1 MKYTKTI
8 VFLATAALLASCQ
21 GTQVSSTSTESSSNS
36 SKDDY
41 QVKWVTPTGSPTLL
55 FYDQGNNSNWIS
67 SSTPQTTVV
76 PAFTNNNQDAIVFDG
91 ATGLSLIKKNS
102 YNYQLASWLTGGTF
116 YVVSCKYTTETMVKS
131 NITVDGFVQTGSSS
145 LVFNRLASESWNMT
159 FAENGVH
166 YETGVAD
173 VKASILANPVGY
185 DYYIVAEPVLTATK
199 AELAKGTS
207 GKTLNVIYNLQDEW
221 KSKYNQSTIP
231 AAALFIN
238 KTSYAAH
245 KDVMDTFIAD
255 TATRA
260 TNAVDN
266 PTVAVNAINAYSAD
280 TTVQSSRFGFT
291 ATLAGNLQKTNKFN
305 VIKPGTISDNRAFVN
320 DYETSLGSALSFD
333 TSLFLQ

>member
-1 MKYTKTI
+1 
-8 VFLATAALLASCQ
+8 
-21 GTQVSSTSTESSSNS
+21 
-36 SKDDY
+36 
-41 QVKWVTPTGSPTLL
+41 VTPTGSPTLL
-55 FYDQGNNSNWIS
+55 FYDQGSNTNWIS

-91 ATGLSLIKKNS
+91 ATGLTLIKKNS

-116 YVVSCKYTTETMVKS
+116 YVVSCKYTTETMVKTDV
-131 NITVDGFVQTGSSS
+131 TVDGFVKTGSASV
-145 LVFNRLASESWNMT
+145 VFNRLASQSWNMT
-159 FAENGVH
+159 FATDGIH

-185 DYYIVAEPVLTATK
+185 DYYIVAEPVLTATR

-207 GKTLNVIYNLQDEW
+207 GKTLNVIYDLQAEW
-221 KSKYNQSTIP
+221 KAKYNQTTIP

-245 KDVMDTFIAD
+245 KAVLDTFISD
-255 TATRA
+255 TETRA

-266 PTVAVNAINAYSAD
+266 PTVAASAINAYSAD
-280 TTVQSSRFGFT
+280 TTEQSKRFGFT
-291 ATLAGNLQKTNKFN
+291 ATLASNLQKTNKFN
-305 VIKPGTISDNRAFVN
+305 VIKPGVITDNQKFVN
-320 DYETSLGSALSFD
+320 DYENNLGTALSFD